1 MYELR
6 TMAENFAFI
15 EFQLCLR
22 WTIGQIIAL
31 CKKLGKK
38 LETKK
43 SENKNIKKKRVSFFK
58 KTDTFFK
65 VMVFKLTPF
74 KRCRFG

>member
-43 SENKNIKKKRVSFFK
+43 SENKNIKKKGQFFLK
-58 KTDTFFK
+58 NRHLF
-65 VMVFKLTPF
+65 
-74 KRCRFG
+74 